1 MRIYLISDNVDTLT
15 GMRLAGVLGTV
26 VHEREALSACL
37 SELLREENAEAQEE
51 PIGIVLVTEKVYDLA
66 PDLIDPIKQSRK
78 FPLIVVIP
86 DRHGSSRGENSITA
100 FVKETI
106 GI

>member
-26 VHEREALSACL
+26 VHEREALEDCL
-37 SELLREENAEAQEE
+37 SELLQESE
-51 PIGIVLVTEKVYDLA
+51 VSGQEQTGIVLVTEKVYDMA
-66 PDLIDPIKQSRK
+66 PDLIDPIKQLRK
-78 FPLIVVIP
+78 FPLVVVIP
-86 DRHGSSRGENSITA
+86 DRHGSTRGDNSITA
-100 FVKETI
+100 YVKETI

>member
-26 VHEREALSACL
+26 VHEREALEACL
-37 SELLREENAEAQEE
+37 AELLAETEAGSQEQT
-51 PIGIVLVTEKVYDLA
+51 GIVLVTEKVYDLA
-66 PDLIDPIKQSRK
+66 PDLIDPIKQTRK

-100 FVKETI
+100 YVKESI